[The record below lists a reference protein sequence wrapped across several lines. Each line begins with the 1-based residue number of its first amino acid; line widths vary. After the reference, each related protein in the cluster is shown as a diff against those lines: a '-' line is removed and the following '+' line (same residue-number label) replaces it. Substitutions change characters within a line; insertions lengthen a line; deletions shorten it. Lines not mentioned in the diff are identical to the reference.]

1 MPDNIPDDIKYKID
15 KMYECGA
22 GRNVSKYIKSINKN
36 DETDIFEDYV
46 IDLERIKNFKGHII
60 TTHARFLTF
69 SEQFLSNYNIIIDED
84 IMKSLLPIKTV
95 NLQRIKKLI
104 NSNKISV
111 DKRFRLNE
119 LIRGL
124 EKDIFLEKPESNISF
139 SEKETSDIL
148 KSNGSGNIIEFLSA
162 TVVHQTD
169 DNKVQYLVKKTLPR
183 RKILLLSATAN
194 ESLYK
199 LYFGD
204 DRIKTYSVT
213 DAKYAGKLIQY
224 PSGSFSRNF
233 FEKNSESIANIENM
247 LGDISVITLRSLK
260 KEFKFSTDMNFGNT
274 EGKNELEGTNIGVV
288 GTPHMHPSL
297 YKMYATA
304 FGCNAN
310 GHEMKLLEVKHNNY
324 KFWFYTFEDKLLQML
339 QFWLIESELI
349 QSVGRARLL
358 RFDCTVHLLSNFP
371 LPQAQF
377 DYRKFC

>member
-1 MPDNIPDDIKYKID
+1 MPLSLPYFPYSYHHTFN
-15 KMYECGA
+15 
-22 GRNVSKYIKSINKN
+22 SFYI
-36 DETDIFEDYV
+36 
-46 IDLERIKNFKGHII
+46 
-60 TTHARFLTF
+60 
-69 SEQFLSNYNIIIDED
+69 
-84 IMKSLLPIKTV
+84 
-95 NLQRIKKLI
+95 
-104 NSNKISV
+104 
-111 DKRFRLNE
+111 
-119 LIRGL
+119 
-124 EKDIFLEKPESNISF
+124 

-169 DNKVQYLVKKTLPR
+169 DNKIQYLTKKSLPK

-199 LYFGD
+199 LYFGN
-204 DRIKTYSVT
+204 DRIKTHNIT
-213 DAKYAGKLIQY
+213 NAKYTGKLIQY
-224 PSGSFSRNF
+224 PNGSFSRSF
-233 FEKNSESIANIENM
+233 FEKNPQSIANIENM
-247 LGDISVITLRSLK
+247 LGDISVITFKSLK
-260 KEFKFSTDMNFGNT
+260 KEFEFSTDMNFGNT
-274 EGKNELEGTNIGVV
+274 EGKNELEGVNLGVV
-288 GTPHMHPSL
+288 GTPHLHPSV

-304 FGCNAN
+304 FDCNAN

-324 KFWFYTFEDKLLQML
+324 KFWFYAFEDKLLQML